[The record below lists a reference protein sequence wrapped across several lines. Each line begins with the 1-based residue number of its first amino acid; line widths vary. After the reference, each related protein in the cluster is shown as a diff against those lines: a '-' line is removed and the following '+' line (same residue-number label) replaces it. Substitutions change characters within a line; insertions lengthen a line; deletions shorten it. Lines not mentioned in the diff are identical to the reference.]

1 MSKYFIVPNE
11 PIKKNRND
19 DTRPRKLYP
28 NNLVGSVLY
37 GCILK
42 YLSSEEITKM
52 NLTVLIDSRISVP
65 PLERFIL
72 ENYIT
77 QLKSNPK
84 NPDDFIIY
92 NYLVFNDQVKTKD
105 LIKKYYD
112 KNIRGTLRD
121 ILPVMNIK
129 ISTPR
134 KFKGASN
141 SLQMKLEF

>member
-19 DTRPRKLYP
+19 DSRPRKLYP
-28 NNLVGSVLY
+28 KNLIGAVLY
-37 GCILK
+37 GFILK
-42 YLSSEEITKM
+42 YLTLEEITKM
-52 NLTVLIDSRISVP
+52 NRTLLIDSRIRVT

-77 QLKSNPK
+77 QLKSNPI

-105 LIKKYYD
+105 LIK
-112 KNIRGTLRD
+112 NIT
-121 ILPVMNIK
+121 IK
-129 ISTPR
+129 TSAA
-134 KFKGASN
+134 F
-141 SLQMKLEF
+141 

>member
-11 PIKKNRND
+11 PIKKSRND
-19 DTRPRKLYP
+19 DSRPRKLYP
-28 NNLVGSVLY
+28 KNLVGAVLY

-42 YLSSEEITKM
+42 YLSSEEITRM

-72 ENYIT
+72 ENYIN

-112 KNIRGTLRD
+112 KNIRGTLND

-134 KFKGASN
+134 KFKQPSN
-141 SLQMKLEF
+141 QLQMKLEL